1 MSIKEQLEVIR
12 RQMSQLSDSVEA
24 VDAPRRT
31 DIQADIGACVIA
43 LNTLALMYKTNIAKT
58 VEVEAERLESLN
70 RKHLQNAKDTLSILK
85 L

>member
-12 RQMSQLSDSVEA
+12 RQMSQLSDSVET
-24 VDAPRRT
+24 VDAPYK

-70 RKHLQNAKDTLSILK
+70 RRHLQNAKDTLSILK